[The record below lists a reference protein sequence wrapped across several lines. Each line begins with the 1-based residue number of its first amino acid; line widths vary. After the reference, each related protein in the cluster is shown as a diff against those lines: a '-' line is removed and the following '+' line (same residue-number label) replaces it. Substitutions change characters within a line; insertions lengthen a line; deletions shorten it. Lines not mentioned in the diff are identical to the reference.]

1 MGKTF
6 YRHTLITCRTIAGF
20 QTRSNVTND
29 HHDVLILNSAIREQ
43 MNAKTG
49 GRVRYSAQ
57 WSSDI
62 QVKGTIGREGLCTAT
77 VMQIPSKGFAHLRS
91 HRSPGRSWGGE
102 SGSLRAGDPERP
114 ADPQSQPAPSQS
126 PWSPTE
132 SCFWERGQSRVTT
145 MRRPPT
151 RSDTPAVQSE
161 ISSMTLHY
169 NTKWQSELRVILGK
183 ITHNTQSMLLG
194 INPRVV
200 LGEMPEVSVRMV
212 SKKRIPPLWITCC
225 GIRHRRAQYWWRPG
239 N

>member
-1 MGKTF
+1 
-6 YRHTLITCRTIAGF
+6 
-20 QTRSNVTND
+20 
-29 HHDVLILNSAIREQ
+29 

-183 ITHNTQSMLLG
+183 ITQIHNQCYWGLIPELYWAKCQRWVWEWLVKKGSLPFGSL
-194 INPRVV
+194 VV
-200 LGEMPEVSVRMV
+200 GLDTGELN
-212 SKKRIPPLWITCC
+212 IDD
-225 GIRHRRAQYWWRPG
+225 AQVIKT
-239 N
+239 